1 MLPSSIRS
9 TALLC
14 GLALL
19 ASTLHL
25 NASGQSAPPNT
36 PSAGGDLL
44 HNVNPAQPTTR
55 PGELRY
61 SLSDGWENWD
71 PDARRRIVAAMDAAV
86 AVYNANGEFDR
97 HVTAN
102 YNPGTPTAD
111 ANFGGWINFGGQIG
125 TRTALHEIAHT
136 LGVGTCPQWQHLA
149 VDGKWTGAYAI
160 EQLKEIDGP
169 DAVLHCDHQ
178 HFWPYGLNYENE
190 GGEENFKHHVKMVIA
205 LRADMGLGP
214 PPGISIAA
222 LNAAK
227 IQAADAHDEVE
238 KDQKALDALPIALQK
253 EEAARPD
260 ILSATQ
266 SVAIAKAAQDAA
278 NASVSDSLAT
288 NPDYMTAKSSAAD
301 AHHRL
306 DDMKAAGITDSSS
319 PDLLAAANAVLQAD
333 SNLARIKASA
343 LAADP
348 QAVAAGKAYSAA
360 VANLI
365 TTRAAAKNDAA
376 PQKQSASAAL
386 QAAIAKAAAADQ
398 KVVMIEN
405 GLAEDKARHRRG
417 E

>member
-1 MLPSSIRS
+1 
-9 TALLC
+9 
-14 GLALL
+14 
-19 ASTLHL
+19 
-25 NASGQSAPPNT
+25 
-36 PSAGGDLL
+36 
-44 HNVNPAQPTTR
+44 
-55 PGELRY
+55 
-61 SLSDGWENWD
+61 
-71 PDARRRIVAAMDAAV
+71 MDAAV

-214 PPGISIAA
+214 PPGISIA
-222 LNAAK
+222 
-227 IQAADAHDEVE
+227 
-238 KDQKALDALPIALQK
+238 LDALPVALQK

-319 PDLLAAANAVLQAD
+319 PDLLAAANAVLLAD
-333 SNLARIKASA
+333 SNLASIKAGA
-343 LAADP
+343 IAADP
-348 QAVAAGKAYSAA
+348 RAVAAGKAYSAA
-360 VANLI
+360 VANLAA
-365 TTRAAAKNDAA
+365 TRAAAKSDMA

-398 KVVMIEN
+398 KVAMIEN
-405 GLAEDKARHRRG
+405 GLAQDKARHANPKA
-417 E
+417 EE